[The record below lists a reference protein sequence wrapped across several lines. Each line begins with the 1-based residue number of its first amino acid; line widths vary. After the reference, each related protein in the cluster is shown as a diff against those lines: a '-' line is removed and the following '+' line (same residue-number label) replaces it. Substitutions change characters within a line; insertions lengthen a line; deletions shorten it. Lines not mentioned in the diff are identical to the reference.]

1 MEVQEDSA
9 SNFKALS
16 MLMGE
21 KELEDAASDPRLFTW
36 ACAYKTFDI

>member
-1 MEVQEDSA
+1 MEVHEDSA

-21 KELEDAASDPRLFTW
+21 KELEDAADPRLFTW